1 MQAVSTLAGGLAA
14 FKPITEEEARAN
26 ALEER
31 RKRFSVNMR
40 QSQIPE
46 RYKFAD
52 LKTCDPEAT
61 EYAMQLAR
69 STKRNLVLV
78 GEAKTGKT
86 YTACSILKRF
96 MWDMDT
102 NGIFVSMSQLLGEIK
117 QAYGRSSDE
126 DSVIFRYTC
135 KPLLV
140 IDDLG
145 KERFTQWSV
154 PILWRIIDRRY
165 NTMRPTIITCQYSV
179 EKLADALVK
188 AGTDAEMIQAIIRR
202 IVDPLEEGKP
212 ETEAKVIKT
221 KAVDFNAC

>member
-14 FKPITEEEARAN
+14 FKPITDEEAKAIE
-26 ALEER
+26 LEER
-31 RKRFSVNMR
+31 RKRFSANVR

-52 LKTCDPEAT
+52 LKTCDPQAS
-61 EYAMQLAR
+61 EYVDDLVR
-69 STKRNLVLV
+69 SKKRNLILV
-78 GEAKTGKT
+78 GEARTGKT

-96 MWDMDT
+96 MWEKDT
-102 NGIFVSMSQLLGEIK
+102 NGIFVPMYQLLGEIK

-145 KERFTQWSV
+145 NERFTKWSV
-154 PILWRIIDRRY
+154 PIIRRIMDRRY

-179 EKLADALVK
+179 EKLADAFAY
-188 AGTDAEMIQAIIRR
+188 AGADTEMIQAIIRR
-202 IVDPLEEGKP
+202 IVDPLKDENP
-212 ETEAKVIKT
+212 ETAAKVIKT